1 MGPAM
6 AVLAG
11 LKPGSG
17 QGDSERMLS
26 WPVFLLMLAA
36 LSSSFLSALSLYQLV
51 ALRAEIE
58 QLQSDV
64 SCGREEGQPSAD
76 RLQVEIPNNIKDV
89 ARQPECPPAFI
100 QTRRRRT
107 VSGAEVLI
115 SQSFLQMLANDSRK
129 NYVKEILR
137 DTYTGIPWQ
146 PGLKRGTALEAEGDR
161 ILVREEGF
169 YYVYS
174 QVFYRDNTF
183 AMGHVVFRWKTNV
196 VGNEPQYVSL
206 FRCIQNMN
214 PVQSF
219 NTCYT
224 GGIVKLEAGDY
235 LELLIPRATADV
247 SLSGDSTFLGALKL
261 A

>member
-1 MGPAM
+1 M

-11 LKPGSG
+11 VKPGSG
-17 QGDSERMLS
+17 KGHSERMLS
-26 WPVFLLMLAA
+26 WPVFLLTLAA
-36 LSSSFLSALSLYQLV
+36 FTSCFLSALSLYQLMD
-51 ALRAEIE
+51 LRAEIE

-64 SCGREEGQPSAD
+64 SYRREEGQDTRHRGQMEKTNS
-76 RLQVEIPNNIKDV
+76 IKDFV
-89 ARQPECPPAFI
+89 HQPESPHAFI
-100 QTRRRRT
+100 QTRRRRM
-107 VSGAEVLI
+107 VSGAETSV
-115 SQSFLQMLANDSRK
+115 SQPFLQLLANDSRK
-129 NYVKEILR
+129 NYGKEISS
-137 DTYTGIPWQ
+137 DAYTGIPWQ
-146 PGLKRGTALEAEGDR
+146 LGLKRGSALEADGDR

-183 AMGHVVFRWKTNV
+183 AMGHVVFRWKRNV
-196 VGNEPQYVSL
+196 VGNEPPSVSL

-247 SLSGDSTFLGALKL
+247 SLSGDSTFLGAVKL

>member
-1 MGPAM
+1 MVPAM

-11 LKPGSG
+11 VKPGSG
-17 QGDSERMLS
+17 KGHSERMLS
-26 WPVFLLMLAA
+26 WTVFLLTLAA
-36 LSSSFLSALSLYQLV
+36 CTSCFLSALSLYQLMD
-51 ALRAEIE
+51 LRAEIE

-64 SCGREEGQPSAD
+64 SSGREEGQDTRHRGQMENTNS
-76 RLQVEIPNNIKDV
+76 IKDFV
-89 ARQPECPPAFI
+89 HHPESPHAFI
-100 QTRRRRT
+100 QTRRRRM
-107 VSGAEVLI
+107 VSGAEACGFMCCEMFSNMMSCSGLEI
-115 SQSFLQMLANDSRK
+115 SSDA
-129 NYVKEILR
+129 
-137 DTYTGIPWQ
+137 YTGIPWQ
-146 PGLKRGTALEAEGDR
+146 LGLKRGSALEANGDR

-183 AMGHVVFRWKTNV
+183 AMGHVVFRWKRNV
-196 VGNEPQYVSL
+196 VGNEPPSVSL

-247 SLSGDSTFLGALKL
+247 SLSGDSTFLGAVKL